1 MLACYYRA
9 TLFCMM
15 EKYFKKETVATIVVL
30 PSCQFVRPKRHFPS
44 LACKIHP
51 LLAFMAASLYFD
63 ITRQ

>member
-1 MLACYYRA
+1 MLACYHYA
-9 TLFCMM
+9 TLFCTM
-15 EKYFKKETVATIVVL
+15 EKYYFFKTVATVVVL

-63 ITRQ
+63 ITR